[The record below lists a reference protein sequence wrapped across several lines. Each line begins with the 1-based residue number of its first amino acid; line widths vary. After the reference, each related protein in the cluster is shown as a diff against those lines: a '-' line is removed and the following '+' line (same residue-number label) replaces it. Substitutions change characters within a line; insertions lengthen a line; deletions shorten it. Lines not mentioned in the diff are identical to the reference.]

1 MKTIIEYY
9 LSAIIMIFALIF
21 TLESF
26 SNIHQLHRAHH
37 CRDAV
42 VFMIDSFDTYDD
54 AVKEMIGKEG
64 SCQHHPV
71 HVGKENNRFVVDV
84 TYYLKYAI
92 LGLEKEIHLKSFSNM
107 VF

>member
-9 LSAIIMIFALIF
+9 MSAIIMIFALIF

-26 SNIHQLHRAHH
+26 SNIYHLHTAHH

-42 VFMIDSFDTYDD
+42 VFMIDNFDAYDD
-54 AVKEMIGKEG
+54 TVKEMIGKEG
-64 SCQHHPV
+64 SCQQHSF
-71 HVGKENNRFVVDV
+71 HVTQENNRYVVDV